1 MYRCRHLVV
10 CSVVVLVVVVVVVK
24 SHSTSFAVFHLKY
37 YSLTSLK
44 PSRLSSI
51 VCVCVCLVSVSSS
64 VGKGQLDCWPP
75 AKNSR
80 DSKVKKAAA
89 FQLEGLKDKEK
100 TEVDL
105 LVSRP

>member
-1 MYRCRHLVV
+1 M
-10 CSVVVLVVVVVVVK
+10 
-24 SHSTSFAVFHLKY
+24 
-37 YSLTSLK
+37 
-44 PSRLSSI
+44 
-51 VCVCVCLVSVSSS
+51 CLVSVSSS

-75 AKNSR
+75 TKNSR